1 MSYWSIG
8 INLLS
13 LQTDGSSSE
22 NNHFTCFETR
32 LAPAQPKLS
41 TCFDLFFEIC
51 WNLNSWG
58 ESVANGEAKHSI
70 SNLVEGDMGL
80 PMVGMQSSFQ
90 VGNPSI
96 LEVPWG
102 TPWSWTHSHCS
113 WLLVK
118 NQTSHSS
125 LGSEFQPLT
134 DPQVIQ
140 RMRLNFPW
148 DPKSP
153 SQSNRFFWSP
163 TMLPCCPMAE
173 YLQYEFCI
181 TLRHEMVISMG
192 SPLRIWG
199 SVLNGVSTWNCRLIP
214 RPVDWPAASRHFLPR
229 ASPQGEQRSKS

>member
-1 MSYWSIG
+1 MYG
-8 INLLS
+8 
-13 LQTDGSSSE
+13 T
-22 NNHFTCFETR
+22 
-32 LAPAQPKLS
+32 
-41 TCFDLFFEIC
+41 
-51 WNLNSWG
+51 WG

-90 VGNPSI
+90 VWNPSI

-102 TPWSWTHSHCS
+102 TPWAWTHSHCS

-140 RMRLNFPW
+140 RMRLNFPR

-181 TLRHEMVISMG
+181 TLRQWNGH
-192 SPLRIWG
+192 
-199 SVLNGVSTWNCRLIP
+199 LNGLSITDLGVSVKWCLYMELSRDPATCGLTSCKPALFTPSLTP
-214 RPVDWPAASRHFLPR
+214 RWAAVKIWTQLVES
-229 ASPQGEQRSKS
+229 SW